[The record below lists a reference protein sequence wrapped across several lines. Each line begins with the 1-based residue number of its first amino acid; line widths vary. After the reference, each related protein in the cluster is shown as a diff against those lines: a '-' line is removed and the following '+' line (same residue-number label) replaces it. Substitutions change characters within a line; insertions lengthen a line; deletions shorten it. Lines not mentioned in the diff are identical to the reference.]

1 MLQSFHVVLIQNF
14 KVNYRKQFMHY
25 VFARINNDLHAFEIA
40 NAGNE
45 VTVITV
51 KNCYAKCGITEY
63 IAENNDKELDEEFGN
78 QVKEL
83 TGQVGI

>member
-1 MLQSFHVVLIQNF
+1 MLQSFHAVIIQNF
-14 KVNYRKQFMHY
+14 KVKYRKQFMYY

-40 NAGNE
+40 NAVNK
-45 VTVITV
+45 VTVVTV
-51 KNCYAKCGITEY
+51 KNCYAKCDITEH

-83 TGQVGI
+83 TSQVGI

>member
-1 MLQSFHVVLIQNF
+1 
-14 KVNYRKQFMHY
+14 MHY

-45 VTVITV
+45 VTVVTV